1 MEYLIAQLDI
11 FKILMDGEK
20 LECFSDILKAIKNVD
35 SAHTSMI
42 SEVIQICVLI
52 HVNPATSASGERSFS
67 TARRI
72 KSWLRAKMS
81 LKRFNHV
88 ALLNS
93 HKTATDNL
101 RLVDVANEFIA
112 RKENRKR
119 NFGTFTVQDLL
130 PWSVGFY
137 RLALIS
143 SLLVTVFVLTCSC
156 SVVYSVSLLNENNEH

>member
-1 MEYLIAQLDI
+1 MEYLIPQLDI
-11 FKILMDGEK
+11 FKILMGGEK

-42 SEVIQICVLI
+42 SAVIQICVLI

-81 LKRFNHV
+81 QKRFNHV
-88 ALLNS
+88 DLLNT
-93 HKTATDNL
+93 HKTRTDNL

-112 RKENRKR
+112 RNENRKR
-119 NFGTFTVQDLL
+119 NFGIFTVQD
-130 PWSVGFY
+130 FY
-137 RLALIS
+137 HGQWDSTDQL
-143 SLLVTVFVLTCSC
+143 
-156 SVVYSVSLLNENNEH
+156 

>member
-1 MEYLIAQLDI
+1 M
-11 FKILMDGEK
+11 
-20 LECFSDILKAIKNVD
+20 
-35 SAHTSMI
+35 
-42 SEVIQICVLI
+42 
-52 HVNPATSASGERSFS
+52 
-67 TARRI
+67 
-72 KSWLRAKMS
+72 
-81 LKRFNHV
+81 

-101 RLVDVANEFIA
+101 RLVDVASEFIE

-130 PWSVGFY
+130 PRSVGFY

-143 SLLVTVFVLTCSC
+143 SLLVTVVVLTCSC